1 MNSIMFQQAN
11 IEKIRMVYNY
21 IELLVIDI
29 FCMVK
34 YLSRLKQVWAT
45 RIRHVL
51 VCRPVCELL
60 ACTMVRDYS
69 HSTFL
74 RDRHMSRP
82 T

>member
-1 MNSIMFQQAN
+1 MFQQIN
-11 IEKIRMVYNY
+11 IEKIRMVYND
-21 IELLVIDI
+21 IELLVIDM

-34 YLSRLKQVWAT
+34 YLSRLKQFWAT

-51 VCRPVCELL
+51 VCRPVCERVHV
-60 ACTMVRDYS
+60 CTMVRGYS

-74 RDRHMSRP
+74 HGRHMSRP